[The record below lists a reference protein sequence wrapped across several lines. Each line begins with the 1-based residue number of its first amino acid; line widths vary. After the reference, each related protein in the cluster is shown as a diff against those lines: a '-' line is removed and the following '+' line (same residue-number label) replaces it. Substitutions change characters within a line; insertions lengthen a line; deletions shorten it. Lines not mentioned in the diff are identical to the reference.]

1 MSKIFISI
9 SFLIFSQIIFSQN
22 TKNLKIGDKMPR
34 FFLEDQNG
42 NFFDSNDYLGKQSL
56 VLFFYPKA
64 GAPVCTAQA
73 CSFRDNISEFKKLG
87 AKIVGISPDKLN
99 KQKDFVLQNK
109 LPYTVLSDKNN
120 RIRKL
125 FGIPTLFLSKRP
137 KRYTIVIG
145 ANGIIQKIYY
155 NKKDVDAHIDQAL
168 STLNIENTNEFTV
181 KK

>member
-1 MSKIFISI
+1 MYKILFSIGFLFLFQISYA
-9 SFLIFSQIIFSQN
+9 QK
-22 TKNLKIGDKMPR
+22 TKKLKVGDKIPR

-42 NFFDSNDYLGKQSL
+42 NFFDSNDYLGKQAL

-64 GAPVCTAQA
+64 GAPVCTAEA

-99 KQKDFVLQNK
+99 KQKDFVLKNK
-109 LPYTVLSDKNN
+109 LPYTVLSDKDN

-137 KRYTIVIG
+137 KRYTIIIDK
-145 ANGIIQKIYY
+145 NGIIKKIFY
-155 NKKDVDAHIDQAL
+155 NKKDVDAHIDQTL
-168 STLNIENTNEFTV
+168 STLNLENTNDFSV

>member
-99 KQKDFVLQNK
+99 
-109 LPYTVLSDKNN
+109 
-120 RIRKL
+120 RKIL
-125 FGIPTLFLSKRP
+125 YYKINFRTLFYPIK
-137 KRYTIVIG
+137 
-145 ANGIIQKIYY
+145 II
-155 NKKDVDAHIDQAL
+155 A
-168 STLNIENTNEFTV
+168 
-181 KK
+181 